1 MKKNTFYYESEWI
14 HKLETKEH
22 WNSYWIQQKLIE
34 EFVHKDENLLEIGV
48 GSGFCSNYLKSRGF
62 SITTLD
68 IDKDKKPIRKTGKYF
83 SPEKRKYRIKKE
95 KKSINLIPIIKL
107 AIVILLIISAFFLF
121 NNLLDR
127 TKDVPI
133 STEKDIITEEE
144 NNLTEEKS
152 LEEELT
158 EMAEKNI
165 EKIEED
171 STVKLNSN
179 YLEPLPEYKTINVI
193 AQEPAWIKVIQ
204 NDKILFESLILANEN
219 INIHTE
225 GTVSLLSTSSDK
237 LTVYYEDE
245 EITPKTTDIA
255 SLLTY
260 QIIPHNENN

>member
-1 MKKNTFYYESEWI
+1 
-14 HKLETKEH
+14 
-22 WNSYWIQQKLIE
+22 
-34 EFVHKDENLLEIGV
+34 
-48 GSGFCSNYLKSRGF
+48 
-62 SITTLD
+62 
-68 IDKDKKPIRKTGKYF
+68 
-83 SPEKRKYRIKKE
+83 
-95 KKSINLIPIIKL
+95 
-107 AIVILLIISAFFLF
+107 
-121 NNLLDR
+121 
-127 TKDVPI
+127 
-133 STEKDIITEEE
+133 
-144 NNLTEEKS
+144 
-152 LEEELT
+152 
-158 EMAEKNI
+158 MAEKNI